1 MRQFVVSRK
10 PVLLEPQHF
19 AENASKPLTVKSHI
33 FNSLE
38 LVIRLQASRAR
49 RRNIDCAFQ
58 TKGDEMN
65 STQRVVENH
74 IQRFR
79 EGDLEGVLEDFSPKA
94 VVFTPSG
101 TLKGKTEIKT
111 LFRNLLEEFGK
122 PAASETVR
130 TAIFEG
136 DYAYL
141 IWSGETVD
149 NNYEF
154 ATDTFV
160 VRNGKIVMQSFAA
173 KVTPKR

>member
-1 MRQFVVSRK
+1 VLVLAGLFLVVGLAI
-10 PVLLEPQHF
+10 PGYTQTVT
-19 AENASKPLTVKSHI
+19 SKKS
-33 FNSLE
+33 ST
-38 LVIRLQASRAR
+38 
-49 RRNIDCAFQ
+49 DK
-58 TKGDEMN
+58 KGGEMN
-65 STQRVVENH
+65 STQRVVEYH

-79 EGDLEGVLEDFSPKA
+79 EGDLEGVLEDFSPEA

-101 TLKGKTEIKT
+101 TLKGKTEIET

-141 IWSGETVD
+141 IWSGETGD

>member
-1 MRQFVVSRK
+1 MTCSVS
-10 PVLLEPQHF
+10 
-19 AENASKPLTVKSHI
+19 
-33 FNSLE
+33 
-38 LVIRLQASRAR
+38 
-49 RRNIDCAFQ
+49 NIDCAFQ

-79 EGDLEGVLEDFSPKA
+79 EGDLDGVLEDFSPEA

-101 TLKGKTEIKT
+101 TLNGKSEIKT
-111 LFRNLLEEFGK
+111 LFQNLLEEFGK
-122 PAASETVR
+122 AGASETVR

>member
-1 MRQFVVSRK
+1 
-10 PVLLEPQHF
+10 
-19 AENASKPLTVKSHI
+19 
-33 FNSLE
+33 
-38 LVIRLQASRAR
+38 
-49 RRNIDCAFQ
+49 
-58 TKGDEMN
+58 MN

-79 EGDLEGVLEDFSPKA
+79 EGDLDGVLEDFSPEA

-101 TLKGKTEIKT
+101 TLNGKSEIKT
-111 LFRNLLEEFGK
+111 LFQNLLEEFGK
-122 PAASETVR
+122 AGASETVR

-160 VRNGKIVMQSFAA
+160 VRNGRIVMQSFAA
-173 KVTPKR
+173 KVHQSGDPASPTTKEEETR

>member
-1 MRQFVVSRK
+1 
-10 PVLLEPQHF
+10 
-19 AENASKPLTVKSHI
+19 
-33 FNSLE
+33 
-38 LVIRLQASRAR
+38 
-49 RRNIDCAFQ
+49 
-58 TKGDEMN
+58 MN

-79 EGDLEGVLEDFSPKA
+79 EGDLEGVLEDFSSEA

-111 LFRNLLEEFGK
+111 LFQNLLEEFGK
-122 PAASETVR
+122 AGASETVR

-160 VRNGKIVMQSFAA
+160 VRNGKIVMQSFPA

>member
-1 MRQFVVSRK
+1 
-10 PVLLEPQHF
+10 
-19 AENASKPLTVKSHI
+19 
-33 FNSLE
+33 
-38 LVIRLQASRAR
+38 
-49 RRNIDCAFQ
+49 
-58 TKGDEMN
+58 MN

-79 EGDLEGVLEDFSPKA
+79 EGGLEGVLEDFSPEA